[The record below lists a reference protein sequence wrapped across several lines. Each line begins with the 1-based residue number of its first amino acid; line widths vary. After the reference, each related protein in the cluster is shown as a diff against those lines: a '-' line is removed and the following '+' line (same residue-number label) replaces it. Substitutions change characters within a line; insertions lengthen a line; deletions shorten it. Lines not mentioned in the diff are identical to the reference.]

1 MSRPIVNNGSLDVR
15 DDLTVAD
22 MLTVNGV
29 ATLNTLH
36 SSGATITGGTVDGT
50 AIGASVPASVAA
62 TTLTAAGSTQLATLT
77 ASGSVNLN
85 GSTVNFNTDFVNLGN
100 DTNGAAP
107 ASDTGHDR
115 GLLFHWHD
123 GANPKTG
130 FFGFDRSQQR
140 FVFVPDATIT
150 AGAVSGTAVSVVN
163 PSDISSAIGYTPANL
178 AGDAFTGPVVLA
190 ADPTNALG
198 AATKQYVDTKTAT
211 RQAYS
216 DDLSSIAGLAST
228 AGFLKKIS
236 SGGWTIDTNTYLTGN
251 QSITV
256 TGDAAGAGTTS
267 INLTLSTTGV
277 GSGTYGSTSQIPVL
291 TVDAKGRVSNVVNTN
306 ISIAASQ
313 VSSGTFADSQ
323 ISQSSVTQYQT
334 ALSILESQI
343 QNGSVLARIADN
355 EVVTGTWSFN
365 NPVSGVLPTQGGHFA
380 TKKYVDDSITGLDV
394 KNSVRAATTAPLPSC
409 TAAGAGVGKTLTANG
424 NGALGIDGVT
434 VVSGDRILVKNESNA
449 VNNGIYVVTATGSAS
464 TAFVLTRAQDADGS
478 PSSEITSGM
487 YTFVAEGSTNAA
499 SGWILNAADP
509 LVADSTPLPFTQFT
523 GLGQVTAG
531 NGLTQTGNT
540 FDVAVADVSRLVVT
554 ANALDLATSGV
565 TAGSYNGITVDAY
578 GRITGITSSSSN
590 VISQL
595 GFTPVNKAG
604 DTMTGALALPANGLT
619 VGTNQLT
626 TVGGFV
632 GVGVAAP
639 VTSLHVATSEIIER
653 AGGSS
658 PHLVLRGQTGSLD
671 TPGTTASTNGI
682 GKVSGN
688 GYNGTSF
695 NSSGEVEFLA
705 SENYQSSAFG
715 AHIVFRSVLTGSNA
729 LTERARFDAN
739 SGSLLVGTQ
748 TSRSV
753 GGSARSLQ
761 VETKAQASA
770 SFVRNTA
777 DNSGSTV
784 VLAKTRATVLG
795 GVTVVAAN
803 DELGAIQ
810 FSGADGTTLNSN
822 AASIQ
827 GFVDGTPGTTIV
839 PGRLVFSTANSSG
852 NMTEAFRVDSN
863 GYLGIGTSSPT
874 SKLQVSTPNAT
885 TYVSSSSTAANPT
898 DIVSFQSTTNAA
910 GTSALQSFYT
920 SYGGGLRYFGLVA
933 DGGYS
938 GHFVIG
944 RRTGSTAYTEDF
956 RIDNTG
962 NVGINKTNPSAKLNI
977 AGGNLRIDG
986 ASWGVQFNDTN
997 QYISTDAAGTAL
1009 AFGTGAAER
1018 MRISASGNVG
1028 VGTSAPATL
1037 LHVYT
1042 PSASG
1047 VSPSIRIS
1055 KAGQTTGF
1063 DIGVDSTTS
1072 DAFIINRENA
1082 NLLFRTNNTER
1093 LRIDAAGNVGIGT
1106 ANPGVKLDV
1115 QGGAGVEAR
1124 ILSTGAVS
1132 RLRLLDSIGN
1142 ASISTTAGAL
1152 LLETG
1157 SAERLRIDSSGNVG
1171 IGTNNPL
1178 YTLDVAGTVRSSAGG
1193 FRFPD
1198 GTLQTTAATGTASSL
1213 TLTQGA
1219 IVSGNLSTS
1228 STSQAVVDTFSV
1240 ASFQSARYQIQVSS
1254 GGSFQVTNVQVL
1266 HDGTNAFI
1274 LEYGNVVTST
1284 SLAIFDADISAG
1296 NLRLLVTPVNAATV
1310 VKFIRSAINV

>member
-85 GSTVNFNTDFVNLGN
+85 GSTVNFNTDFVNIGN

-130 FFGFDRSQQR
+130 FFGFDRSQQK
-140 FVFVPDATIT
+140 FVFVPDATVT

-163 PSDISSAIGYTPANL
+163 PSDINSAIGYTPANL
-178 AGDAFTGPVVLA
+178 AGDTFTGPVILA

-211 RQAYS
+211 RQAS
-216 DDLSSIAGLAST
+216 SADLSSIAGLAST
-228 AGFLKKIS
+228 AGFLKKIA
-236 SGGWTIDTNTYLTGN
+236 SGSWAIDTNTYLTGN
-251 QSITV
+251 QSISV
-256 TGDAAGAGTTS
+256 TGDAAGSGTTS
-267 INLTLSTTGV
+267 INLTLSNTGV

-323 ISQSSVTQYQT
+323 ISQSSVTQFQS
-334 ALSILESQI
+334 ALSLQETQI
-343 QNGSVLARIADN
+343 QNGSVLARVADN
-355 EVVTGTWSFN
+355 EVITGTWSFN
-365 NPVSGVLPTQGGHFA
+365 NPVTGVLPTQSGHLA

-394 KNSVRAATTAPLPSC
+394 KNSVRAATTGPLPPC
-409 TAAGAGVGKTLTANG
+409 TAAGAGVGKTLTANS

-449 VNNGIYVVTATGSAS
+449 ANNGIYTVTATGSVS

-487 YTFVAEGSTNAA
+487 YTLVSEGSSNAT

-509 LVADSTPLPFTQFT
+509 LVVDTSALTFTQFT
-523 GLGQVTAG
+523 GLGQITAG

-554 ANALDLATSGV
+554 ANAIDLAVSGV

-578 GRITGITSSSSN
+578 GRIVSITSSSSN

-595 GFTPVNKAG
+595 GYTPVNKAG

-619 VGTNQLT
+619 VGTNQLIAT
-626 TVGGFV
+626 GGFV
-632 GVGVAAP
+632 DIGVSAP
-639 VTSLHVATSEIIER
+639 VTTLHIATSEIIER
-653 AGGSS
+653 VGGSS
-658 PHLVLRGQTGSLD
+658 PHLVLRGQNGALG
-671 TPGTTASTNGI
+671 TPATTTASNGI

-715 AHIVFRSVLTGSNA
+715 AHIIFRSVLTGSNA
-729 LTERARFDAN
+729 LTERARFEAG
-739 SGSLLVGTQ
+739 SGALLIGTQ
-748 TSRSV
+748 SSRSV
-753 GGSARSLQ
+753 GGIVRPLQ
-761 VETKAQASA
+761 VETLAQASA

-777 DNSGSTV
+777 DNSGSAI
-784 VLAKTRATVLG
+784 VLAKTRSTTLG
-795 GVTVVAAN
+795 GSASVAAN
-803 DELGAIQ
+803 DELGVLS
-810 FSGADGTTLNSN
+810 FTGADGTTVNT
-822 AASIQ
+822 AAALIQ
-827 GFVDGTPGTTIV
+827 GLVDGTPGTNIV

-852 NMTEAFRVDSN
+852 NMTEAFRVDSRGN
-863 GYLGIGTSSPT
+863 FGLGTTGLSR
-874 SKLQVSTPNAT
+874 KFQVMAANAT
-885 TYVSSSSTAANPT
+885 TYVSTSSTLATPA
-898 DIVSFQSTTNAA
+898 DIVSIQTSTNAA
-910 GTSALQSFYT
+910 GTSALQSMYT
-920 SYGGGLRYFGLVA
+920 TYGGATRYFGLVA

-956 RIDNTG
+956 RIDNNG
-962 NVGINKTNPSAKLNI
+962 NVGVNKVSPAAKFNI
-977 AGGNLRIDG
+977 AGGNILIDG
-986 ASWGVQFNDTN
+986 ATWGVQFNDTN
-997 QYISTDAAGTAL
+997 QYISTDSAGTAL

-1018 MRISASGNVG
+1018 MRISAVGNVG

-1047 VSPSIRIS
+1047 VSPAIRIS
-1055 KAGQTTGF
+1055 KAGQTSGF
-1063 DIGVDSTTS
+1063 DIGIDSTTS

-1093 LRIDAAGNVGIGT
+1093 LRIDSSGNVGVGT
-1106 ANPGVKLDV
+1106 TSA
-1115 QGGAGVEAR
+1115 
-1124 ILSTGAVS
+1124 SS
-1132 RLRLLDSIGN
+1132 RLTVLGSVRTLTGGTVILNNPTDS
-1142 ASISTTAGAL
+1142 AAAELAFISGDHLVFRGA
-1152 LLETG
+1152 G
-1157 SAERLRIDSSGNVG
+1157 SAERLRIDATGNVG
-1171 IGTNNPL
+1171 VGTNNPL

-1240 ASFQSARYQIQVSS
+1240 ASFQSARYQIQISS